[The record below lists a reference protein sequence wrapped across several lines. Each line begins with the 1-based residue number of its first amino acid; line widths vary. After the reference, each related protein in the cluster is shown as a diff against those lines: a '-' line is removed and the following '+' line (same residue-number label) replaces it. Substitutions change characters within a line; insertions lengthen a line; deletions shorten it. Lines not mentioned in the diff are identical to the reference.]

1 MGSVPFCVS
10 QTLSRVFHFRRP
22 FLFWNAVLSRRSR
35 RLLPL
40 AVALSLI
47 FQLLPLGLPVPSRAV
62 NQLLDTATSVGHRL
76 SILPAWMDPG
86 AATVTEV
93 LAPADQLVA
102 GLASGVAY
110 APAVTTT
117 LQFAK
122 VCEPNPVNQGGLIT
136 YSLYITNSTLYTATI
151 FISDT
156 FPAGTSYVGPAE
168 SISGG
173 ADWQSMSYAEDSYI
187 LIFTTD
193 RLPPPFPS
201 GNGLP
206 PGGVAVQRFQVRVSE
221 PFTDGAVITN
231 TAVLTANIDTEIT
244 AWCTTT
250 VSAPTLVIA
259 KTPSSSVVEAGDPL
273 TFTLYV
279 TNTGH
284 LTATLPFTIADR
296 IPDNTSYVTSSPPS
310 TYSPPTITWVL
321 TDDLGIG
328 QSVTTTFVVSVATP
342 FAHGATIT
350 NTTYRAWSSE
360 VITVAE
366 GDPIAVTVLSHPTL
380 TLTKTAGPDPVQAGG
395 LLTYTLTLTNQ
406 SSATGS
412 AQNIVVTD
420 TVPLSTTYD
429 SCSGAPCVE
438 NGGIITWTLP
448 AGDSLSVGE
457 STQLTFTVLAY
468 SPLLSGTLVTNES
481 YGVTA
486 TYALAPTAGDPLT
499 TTINSNSH
507 LTVTKSVAP
516 SSVLPGNPVTYTI
529 IITND
534 GNETA
539 TGVTITDTLPVSFTF
554 GNMVQGPDPTVTDNV
569 LTWTNRIV
577 TGTVFPPLWMSP
589 GPLTLIFT
597 ATAGSDIPEGTIH
610 TNQVTVTYGLDEIT
624 TGPTAPVTV
633 TPPQLTLIKV
643 GHPDVVSAGEALT
656 YTITYSNTSGTLAT
670 SVIITDLLP
679 AHVAFVTTIGDFSS
693 YTPTTPLAGQVMTYT
708 VGNLP
713 GNSGL
718 RVITLIVTVDTPLTN
733 STVLTNE
740 AWLSAAEPSADSTGP
755 VTTTVQSAPDIVLD
769 KHASAS
775 TVSPG
780 DTLTYTLQTINN
792 GNANANGV
800 VITDVLPNH
809 TYFVTATGGT
819 FEPTNPSAGDV
830 MTWTLGSLLG
840 EGWQTLTAT
849 LVVTIGTPLTNG
861 LQIPNTAWIT
871 SAEGVGDADTVTVT
885 VSSAPSLMLNK
896 SDAPDPVDAGATL
909 LYTINVTNLVTAEAP
924 ATGVVVTD
932 VVPAN
937 TTFLAA
943 TQNGFSGPAGGV
955 ITWTL
960 SHLAPGN
967 STAVTFTVQVDADL
981 ANDSELINTAWV
993 TSVQGVGAFDTETTT
1008 VLAPDMTVS
1017 KSATPAIVRAGK
1029 SITYVIVFTNS
1040 GGVAASNVRITDTL
1054 PVSASLVV
1062 SQTTAAS
1069 FVAGSTHAW
1078 FSPTVAPGSV
1088 GVITITVQV
1097 TTTPGWINPHGGTPI
1112 LNSVEVRAASDG
1124 NPANNQ
1130 ASTSTTV
1137 CAGLPHT
1144 LTLTAAPTS
1153 TTVDSSATI
1162 SVMATDQWD
1171 NPVMDQDAVTITLA
1185 SSLSGSQIAPPL
1197 VTLSGGQA
1205 TATITSTATGVALV
1219 TGMVGAN
1226 PAVTG
1231 TTQVTFTAGQS
1242 TFITLTIVPT
1252 TTGVGTSAQ
1261 MTATVV
1267 DAYGNPVPSQVIT
1280 FTTADSLGTGGIAP
1294 YTDTTD
1300 ASGVATSVI
1309 TSTASGV
1316 KWVVARASASVIDTA
1331 PVTFTAGTLDHF
1343 AIGPVNSP
1351 QTAGIGFALLI
1362 TAQDQYNNTVLGF
1375 TNQVTIT
1382 DSSSTI
1388 APPVSNSFAGGV
1400 RSETVTITLAQD
1412 NVIVTVTN
1420 TATGIETGSSNAF
1433 DVIANV
1439 PAIVSLQA
1447 DPVDIPLGG
1456 TALLTATVTDAWGNL
1471 VADGNQVDFD
1481 AEFGWLNPLTD
1492 TTTGGIVTSQL
1503 TADCTERI
1511 GVLITATAS
1520 AAFTTTTVNFISP
1533 GAPVSLTVVAAPSSI
1548 PVDTGTAIVSV
1559 TVTDCGDNGVPGET
1573 VNLLTSQ
1580 GSLLP
1585 ASGTT
1590 GSSGVATATLSAGT
1604 VAGTAVI
1611 TATSDGLS
1619 ATTTVVIEPGL
1630 PATVTVMANPG
1641 SIPANGTSTSTITV
1655 IVTDQY
1661 GNAVADGTGVTLD
1674 YSPTALG
1681 ILSPSS
1687 IATTNGS
1694 ESATFTADTVT
1705 GTVTITA
1712 TAGSAVGTTLLTL
1725 TEGTF
1730 YVYLPLVARNYTPPP
1745 AYDLTVEDVTWT
1757 PSPPT
1762 AGEPYHV
1769 QVVLRNDGTMTVTN
1783 DFWVDLYL
1791 RPSATP
1797 GINQT
1802 WNMLSLA
1809 GYGKAWLVHDDIGP
1823 GQTLTLHT
1831 SDPDDPDNPG
1841 DRYSYWPPPL
1851 FDTSHNPFYV
1861 LVDSWGES
1869 YGLVGEGTAE
1879 DNNLWGPANTSGL
1892 SGQGTEEMNHQPS
1905 PTAPPSGPRLPFSLE
1920 GGWGPRN
1927 AWWG

>member
-1 MGSVPFCVS
+1 M
-10 QTLSRVFHFRRP
+10 
-22 FLFWNAVLSRRSR
+22 
-35 RLLPL
+35 
-40 AVALSLI
+40 
-47 FQLLPLGLPVPSRAV
+47 
-62 NQLLDTATSVGHRL
+62 
-76 SILPAWMDPG
+76 
-86 AATVTEV
+86 
-93 LAPADQLVA
+93 
-102 GLASGVAY
+102 
-110 APAVTTT
+110 
-117 LQFAK
+117 
-122 VCEPNPVNQGGLIT
+122 
-136 YSLYITNSTLYTATI
+136 
-151 FISDT
+151 
-156 FPAGTSYVGPAE
+156 
-168 SISGG
+168 
-173 ADWQSMSYAEDSYI
+173 
-187 LIFTTD
+187 
-193 RLPPPFPS
+193 
-201 GNGLP
+201 
-206 PGGVAVQRFQVRVSE
+206 
-221 PFTDGAVITN
+221 
-231 TAVLTANIDTEIT
+231 
-244 AWCTTT
+244 
-250 VSAPTLVIA
+250 
-259 KTPSSSVVEAGDPL
+259 SSVD
-273 TFTLYV
+273 T
-279 TNTGH
+279 TGI
-284 LTATLPFTIADR
+284 TSAADR
-296 IPDNTSYVTSSPPS
+296 YS
-310 TYSPPTITWVL
+310 T
-321 TDDLGIG
+321 
-328 QSVTTTFVVSVATP
+328 
-342 FAHGATIT
+342 
-350 NTTYRAWSSE
+350 
-360 VITVAE
+360 
-366 GDPIAVTVLSHPTL
+366 
-380 TLTKTAGPDPVQAGG
+380 
-395 LLTYTLTLTNQ
+395 
-406 SSATGS
+406 
-412 AQNIVVTD
+412 
-420 TVPLSTTYD
+420 
-429 SCSGAPCVE
+429 
-438 NGGIITWTLP
+438 
-448 AGDSLSVGE
+448 
-457 STQLTFTVLAY
+457 
-468 SPLLSGTLVTNES
+468 
-481 YGVTA
+481 
-486 TYALAPTAGDPLT
+486 
-499 TTINSNSH
+499 
-507 LTVTKSVAP
+507 
-516 SSVLPGNPVTYTI
+516 
-529 IITND
+529 
-534 GNETA
+534 
-539 TGVTITDTLPVSFTF
+539 
-554 GNMVQGPDPTVTDNV
+554 
-569 LTWTNRIV
+569 
-577 TGTVFPPLWMSP
+577 
-589 GPLTLIFT
+589 
-597 ATAGSDIPEGTIH
+597 
-610 TNQVTVTYGLDEIT
+610 
-624 TGPTAPVTV
+624 
-633 TPPQLTLIKV
+633 
-643 GHPDVVSAGEALT
+643 
-656 YTITYSNTSGTLAT
+656 
-670 SVIITDLLP
+670 
-679 AHVAFVTTIGDFSS
+679 
-693 YTPTTPLAGQVMTYT
+693 
-708 VGNLP
+708 
-713 GNSGL
+713 
-718 RVITLIVTVDTPLTN
+718 
-733 STVLTNE
+733 
-740 AWLSAAEPSADSTGP
+740 STGP

-792 GNANANGV
+792 GNVNANGV

-909 LYTINVTNLVTAEAP
+909 LYTISVTNLVTADAP

-937 TTFLAA
+937 TTFLTA

-993 TSVQGVGAFDTETTT
+993 TSVQGVGDFDTETTT

-1054 PVSASLVV
+1054 PVSASLVA

-1088 GVITITVQV
+1088 GVITITAQV

-1112 LNSVEVRAASDG
+1112 LNSVEVTAASDG

-1137 CAGLPHT
+1137 YAGLPYT
-1144 LTLTAAPTS
+1144 LTLTAVPTS
-1153 TTVDSSATI
+1153 ATVDGSATI
-1162 SVMATDQWD
+1162 SVTATDQWG
-1171 NPVMDQDAVTITLA
+1171 NPVMDQDAVTVTLA

-1197 VTLSGGQA
+1197 VTLWGGQA
-1205 TATITSTATGVALV
+1205 TAAITSTATGVALI

-1226 PAVTG
+1226 PAVTS

-1331 PVTFTAGTLDHF
+1331 PVTFTAGAPLSMTLAVMPDTVLVGGSAALTARVYDQYLNLIPGQVITFESANLGGGGIVPLTDTTDAAGQATAVISSTLAGVRTVTATVASNGITATTQITFIAGPPVAITLTILPTTTGVGTSAQMTVTVVDAYDNPVKGSVITFTTTDDLGTGDIDPDTGTTDGNGVATSIISSTASGVKMVTATAPNGISDTAPVTFTAGTLAHF
-1343 AIGPVNSP
+1343 AIGTVNSP
-1351 QTAGIGFALLI
+1351 QTAGIGFTLLI

-1388 APPVSNSFAGGV
+1388 APPVSGSFAGGV

-1412 NVIVTVTN
+1412 NVTVTVTN
-1420 TATGIETGSSNAF
+1420 TATGIETGFSNAF

-1447 DPVDIPLGG
+1447 DPVDIPLEG

-1520 AAFTTTTVNFISP
+1520 AAFTTTTVNFTPP
-1533 GAPVSLTVVAAPSSI
+1533 GVPVSLTVVAAPSSI
-1548 PVDTGTAIVSV
+1548 PVGTGTAIVTV

-1694 ESATFTADTVT
+1694 GSATFTADTVT

-1712 TAGSAVGTTLLTL
+1712 TAGSAVGMTLLTL

-1745 AYDLTVEDVTWT
+1745 AYDLTVENVTWT

-1869 YGLVGEGTAE
+1869 YGMVNEGTAE
-1879 DNNLWGPANTSGL
+1879 DNNLWGPANASGL